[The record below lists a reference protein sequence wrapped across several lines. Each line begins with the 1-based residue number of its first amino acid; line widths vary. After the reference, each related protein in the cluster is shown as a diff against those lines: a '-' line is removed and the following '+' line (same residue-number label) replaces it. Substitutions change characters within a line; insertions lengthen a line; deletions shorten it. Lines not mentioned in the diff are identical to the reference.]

1 MNIEYQC
8 KLCGRKGAVEV
19 DDGVELFTIAEWKP
33 ILCCNRCADFL
44 ESKRNLEDKI
54 KKVAIVLN
62 LVRRGFGGKYSE
74 SAIREKFDFHAR
86 KFAALVCH
94 HFHKSMV
101 WDDEFV
107 NLLMDK
113 PENSHRICAHYLR
126 GIRAL

>member
-1 MNIEYQC
+1 MKLDYQC
-8 KLCGRKGAVEV
+8 KLCGHKSTVEV
-19 DDGVELFTIAEWKP
+19 DDDLELFTIAQWKT

-44 ESKRNLEDKI
+44 GEKRAVVEKINRVAGLLELKR
-54 KKVAIVLN
+54 KGFAAKVA
-62 LVRRGFGGKYSE
+62 E

-101 WDDEFV
+101 WDEEFV
-107 NLLMDK
+107 NLLMEK

-126 GIRAL
+126 GVRAL